1 MFNRIIKNTDKY
13 FTNIGTKLKNLA
25 KWSFVVEAIACF
37 ISAFIGV
44 LYCFVEA
51 INSYY
56 PGDYFLGAFGIIL
69 GLPLVVA
76 AALVAN
82 WPLYAFGELV
92 ERVCNMD
99 DQVAL
104 LTLPVRD
111 SMADTIEAAEE
122 AARQAAEEAAAEEA
136 RQIEEARAKRK
147 AQMEAMS
154 KNANNMAKQAKQA
167 AGSAAKQAKQA
178 ANSAAKELNRRKEE
192 EKARK
197 EALQNY
203 NPAEE
208 AARHKEETISRQEAE
223 ENARRIVEER
233 MRRKAEEKAMSTAE
247 SAPENE

>member
-1 MFNRIIKNTDKY
+1 MNFADKFFTD
-13 FTNIGTKLKNLA
+13 IGTKLKNLA
-25 KWSFVVEAIACF
+25 KWSFVVEVIAGF

-69 GLPLVVA
+69 GLPVVIA
-76 AALVAN
+76 VALVAN

-92 ERVCNMD
+92 ERVCSMD
-99 DQVAL
+99 DKVGL
-104 LTLPVRD
+104 LTLPVREN
-111 SMADTIEAAEE
+111 MADTIEAAEE
-122 AARQAAEEAAAEEA
+122 AARQAAEAAAAEEA

-147 AQMEAMS
+147 AQMEQMS

-178 ANSAAKELNRRKEE
+178 ADTAAKELNRRKAE

-208 AARHKEETISRQEAE
+208 AARHQAEGTSRQEAE
-223 ENARRIVEER
+223 ENARRVVEER
-233 MRRKAEEKAMSTAE
+233 MRRKAEEKAI
-247 SAPENE
+247 SATETTPDNE